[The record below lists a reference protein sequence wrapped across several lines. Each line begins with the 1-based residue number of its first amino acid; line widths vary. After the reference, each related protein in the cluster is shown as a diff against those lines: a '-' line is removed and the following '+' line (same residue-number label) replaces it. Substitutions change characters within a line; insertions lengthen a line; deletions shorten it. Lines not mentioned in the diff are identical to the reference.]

1 MLKYRRMVQ
10 IARSSKLSS
19 NESHRAGREL
29 AKQVGTLIIPYN
41 MGNVFGESDPN
52 QVLQLQD
59 LHCIF
64 FSVHFDLYFIFM
76 FIVI

>member
-10 IARSSKLSS
+10 IARSSKLSV

-41 MGNVFGESDPN
+41 QGNVFGESDPN
-52 QVLQLQD
+52 QVLQD
-59 LHCIF
+59 LHRIF
-64 FSVHFDLYFIFM
+64 FSVHFDQYFIVM